1 MGSFL
6 AIWYNGAHTKKKR
19 NFYHPQVSSNQMYT
33 FQGQNCHAK
42 IHFSNYVCV
51 ILFVAP
57 DKKLQTI
64 YDIYTLIN
72 ALFFF
77 WQIWLIHFK
86 TLIFLKYYSSLIHFV
101 NVEVIVF
108 FFSHFTITFRLQNII
123 GFSFF
128 SQQQLLTFKTIVMHE
143 ILVFEWS

>member
-1 MGSFL
+1 MGSFRFKKRKKWAL
-6 AIWYNGAHTKKKR
+6 SLQYDIMEPIQKKR

-77 WQIWLIHFK
+77 DKFD
-86 TLIFLKYYSSLIHFV
+86 
-101 NVEVIVF
+101 
-108 FFSHFTITFRLQNII
+108 
-123 GFSFF
+123 
-128 SQQQLLTFKTIVMHE
+128 
-143 ILVFEWS
+143 